1 MKENGDKYYSYL
13 IVYVDD
19 ILCFDVNPS
28 IVMDQ
33 IQSTFRLK
41 GGYKEPDLYL
51 GANIRKWKYASQDG
65 VENGCWAMGS
75 ESYVKEAVRVCDD
88 LMKKHGMSY
97 TSSGKHG
104 RKSPFNSHEYRAELE
119 SSNYCNFDMM
129 TVFQNLIGILRWIC
143 EL

>member
-1 MKENGDKYYSYL
+1 
-13 IVYVDD
+13 
-19 ILCFDVNPS
+19 
-28 IVMDQ
+28 
-33 IQSTFRLK
+33 
-41 GGYKEPDLYL
+41 
-51 GANIRKWKYASQDG
+51 
-65 VENGCWAMGS
+65 MGS

-143 EL
+143 ELGRIDIVYEVSILSQYLAQPRMDFFSRP